1 MKFDDDCKTI
11 FIQEKSM
18 LTKRIIPCL
27 DVQNGRTVK
36 GTKFVDLRDAGDP
49 VELAARY
56 SDEGADELVF
66 LDISASQE
74 GRSTLLR
81 LVERV
86 AETIQIP
93 FTVGGGIGNVKDVM
107 RVLDAGADKVSL
119 NTAALRQPDFLD
131 VCAQSVGSQSIV
143 VAIDA
148 KCDTE
153 GWKVWVKGGSEP
165 TGRDVLAWAQEAV
178 ARGAGELLVT
188 SMDRDGTKEGYDIN
202 LLRSISNTVSVPLI
216 ASGGAGTKEHI
227 LRAMTE
233 GKADAVLA
241 ASIFHYREISIYD
254 LKRYLHENNIPVR
267 V

>member
-1 MKFDDDCKTI
+1 
-11 FIQEKSM
+11 M

-66 LDISASQE
+66 LDISASRE

-86 AETIQIP
+86 AEAIQIP
-93 FTVGGGIGNVKDVM
+93 FTVGGGIGSIEDVL

-119 NTAALRQPDFLD
+119 NTAVLHQPDFLD
-131 VCAQSVGSQSIV
+131 ACAQAVGSQSIV

-148 KCDTE
+148 KRDGD

-165 TGRDVLAWAQEAV
+165 TERDVLEWAREAV

-188 SMDRDGTKEGYDIN
+188 SMDRDGTKRGYDIN
-202 LLRSISNTVSVPLI
+202 LLKSISQAVSVPLI
-216 ASGGAGTKEHI
+216 ASGGAGSREHI
-227 LRAMTE
+227 LQAITK

-241 ASIFHYREISIYD
+241 ASIFHYREISIRD
-254 LKRYLHENNIPVR
+254 LKSYLNDNNIPVR